1 MEIRSK
7 LIETTLVQTFWID
20 FVGENISL
28 LILHFKDQSIRV
40 KTRSITY
47 KVNNVQF
54 TTDFYSFKIRNVPFS
69 NHQSQLIKYS

>member
-1 MEIRSK
+1 MVIRSK

-47 KVNNVQF
+47 KVNKRSIHKWFLQF
-54 TTDFYSFKIRNVPFS
+54 
-69 NHQSQLIKYS
+69 